1 MRRDHGDL
9 ARLRNLVEGR
19 DWARLGT
26 NGGSSP
32 TSRGAT
38 DLPEN
43 DESPANAELSD
54 DGRGWFRT
62 SDLSRVKRALS
73 H

>member
-1 MRRDHGDL
+1 MAPQLGFGIAVSGLCEALRRP
-9 ARLRNLVEGR
+9 VK
-19 DWARLGT
+19 
-26 NGGSSP
+26 
-32 TSRGAT
+32 
-38 DLPEN
+38 
-43 DESPANAELSD
+43 